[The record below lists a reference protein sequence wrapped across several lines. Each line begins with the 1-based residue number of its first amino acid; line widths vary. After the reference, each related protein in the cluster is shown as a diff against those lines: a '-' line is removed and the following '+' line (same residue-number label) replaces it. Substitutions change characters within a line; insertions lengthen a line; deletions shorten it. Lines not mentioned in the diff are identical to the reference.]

1 MYFDNNEQQLKEIQ
15 EELEKIREYKNKK
28 SIDKLKEIYESCK
41 KYDFGSILYEQYDD
55 LTFINK
61 KNIDKMYYNILLTNL
76 PNTMIESVDNAIELL
91 YTTIEKIYE
100 HINVKPELYGKD
112 ITFDLINESIVDST
126 EKIKSS
132 INSFMKSNYYD
143 LSSQER
149 ENRYYE
155 KHKQFAKQLI
165 DENINIQEA
174 IELSIKT
181 NIIETLAR
189 NIAFP
194 FSIWTRINHLME
206 SHEYGI
212 VFDQDE
218 LSDLVSVFEN
228 KLFNISKIIASCF
241 MNNKI

>member
-1 MYFDNNEQQLKEIQ
+1 MYFDNNDEQLREIQ

-28 SIDKLKEIYESCK
+28 SIDKLREIYESCK
-41 KYDFGSILYEQYDD
+41 KYDFGSELYEQYDD
-55 LTFINK
+55 LTFVNK

-76 PNTMIESVDNAIELL
+76 PNTMIESVDNAIESL
-91 YTTIEKIYE
+91 YDTIEKIHE
-100 HINVKPELYGKD
+100 HINVKPELYGKN

-132 INSFMKSNYYD
+132 INNFMKSNYYD
-143 LSSQER
+143 LSPQER

-181 NIIETLAR
+181 NIIETLTR

-241 MNNKI
+241 INNKK